1 MSLEFLLTTLI
12 VVLLPGTGVIYT
24 IAVGLG
30 RGFKASVA
38 AAIGCT
44 FGIVPAAAASIVGL
58 AAILHTSAV
67 AFAIVK
73 YAGVAYLLYMA
84 WSIGT
89 DKGAFDV
96 SADRSQKT

>member
-38 AAIGCT
+38 AAMAFSVAPTEAKRNSISHPFRP
-44 FGIVPAAAASIVGL
+44 FGAE
-58 AAILHTSAV
+58 
-67 AFAIVK
+67 
-73 YAGVAYLLYMA
+73 A
-84 WSIGT
+84 WT
-89 DKGAFDV
+89 
-96 SADRSQKT
+96 